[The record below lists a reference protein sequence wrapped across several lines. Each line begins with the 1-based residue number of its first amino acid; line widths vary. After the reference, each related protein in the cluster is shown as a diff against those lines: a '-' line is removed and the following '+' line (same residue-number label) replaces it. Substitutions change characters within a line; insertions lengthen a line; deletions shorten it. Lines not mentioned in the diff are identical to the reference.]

1 MVKRLAFVVP
11 GDLAAATGGYGYD
24 RQIIAGLRTLG
35 WQVDVVNPGDGF
47 PFPASETLRE
57 AQEML
62 LAIPRDA
69 VVVIDGLAM
78 GVMPEAAQ
86 RLSLTHHLVALV
98 HHPLALELG
107 LTAEQSAALAV
118 QERAALA
125 AARHVIVTSPATART
140 LSADFSVA
148 PERITV
154 VLPGTAR
161 APAASGSTDGI
172 VRLVAVGSV
181 IPRKGFDVLV
191 DALARVKGLPWH
203 LSIAGDTTRDS
214 ATATALKQQINRL
227 ELADRIT
234 MLGTLSA
241 EALDRVYGE
250 SDAFVLAS
258 HYEGYGM
265 AYAEALS
272 HGLPVLGTT
281 GGAISDT
288 VPPEAGILVEPG
300 NSHDLAQALS
310 VLILDAQRRAEFA
323 AGARTAAARLPTWV
337 ESSAL
342 FSAALNR
349 TRTE

>member
-35 WQVDVVNPGDGF
+35 WQVDVVNPGEGF
-47 PFPASETLRE
+47 PFPTDATMHQ

-78 GVMPEAAQ
+78 GVMPETAR
-86 RLSLTHHLVALV
+86 RLSRTHDLVALV

-107 LTAEQSAALAV
+107 LTAEQSGALAV

-140 LSADFSVA
+140 LSSDFAVA

-161 APAASGSTDGI
+161 APAAPGSTDGT

-181 IPRKGFDVLV
+181 IPRKGFDILAE
-191 DALARVKGLPWH
+191 ALARVKGLPWH

-214 ATATALKQQINRL
+214 ATATALKNQINRL
-227 ELADRIT
+227 DLADRIT
-234 MLGTLSA
+234 MLGTLSP
-241 EALDRVYGE
+241 EALDRVYSE

-265 AYAEALS
+265 AYAEALA
-272 HGLPVLGTT
+272 HGLPVIGTT

-288 VPPEAGILVEPG
+288 VPSEAGILVEPG
-300 NSHDLAQALS
+300 NPEALAQALS
-310 VLILDAQRRAEFA
+310 VLIVDPHRRAALA
-323 AGARTAAARLPTWV
+323 AGARTAAARLPTWR

-342 FSAALNR
+342 FAHALDR